1 MPAIIS
7 LILLRI
13 AEARRKS
20 RKLHSVA
27 LILSSPQSVLFSIY
41 FLSKGEGPRVERRV
55 FGEIGFISI
64 NDLTFTN
71 WFYLEINLLESMQSV
86 VFVLPASV
94 LRFIFQ
100 YSFISLLWW
109 HPAGGGLAAK
119 TIYYPQSRED
129 AQILSSSSWDFDS
142 PRASIF
148 AWSNSVCVISKLPTE
163 YLSWGSE

>member
-13 AEARRKS
+13 EEWAEPGRKS

-86 VFVLPASV
+86 VFVLSASV

-100 YSFISLLWW
+100 YSFIRLLWW
-109 HPAGGGLAAK
+109 HTAGEGSLPRLFIIHKAGRMLRF
-119 TIYYPQSRED
+119 YLVRVE
-129 AQILSSSSWDFDS
+129 ILIHHGPLFLLEVT
-142 PRASIF
+142 ASVWF
-148 AWSNSVCVISKLPTE
+148 PNFQQNT
-163 YLSWGSE
+163 